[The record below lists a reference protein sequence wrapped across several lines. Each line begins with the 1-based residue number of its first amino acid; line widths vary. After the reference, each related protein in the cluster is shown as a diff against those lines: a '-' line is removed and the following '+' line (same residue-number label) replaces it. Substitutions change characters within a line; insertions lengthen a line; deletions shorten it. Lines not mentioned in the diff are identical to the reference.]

1 MVKVR
6 ELIKVRAAVIKV
18 YDECKAFFEFCIR
31 KKKILVHENV
41 LSFAIRN
48 DVFFL
53 EKKTSECTLSVC
65 VSTFV
70 MIHSQNVWL
79 NFQCLAVNTEQ

>member
-48 DVFFL
+48 DVFFRN
-53 EKKTSECTLSVC
+53 KKLRNALFLSV
-65 VSTFV
+65 SAL
-70 MIHSQNVWL
+70 SS
-79 NFQCLAVNTEQ
+79 

>member
-1 MVKVR
+1 MKKKDLAVHDITSVSQITSMVKVR

-48 DVFFL
+48 DVFF
-53 EKKTSECTLSVC
+53 
-65 VSTFV
+65 
-70 MIHSQNVWL
+70 
-79 NFQCLAVNTEQ
+79 